1 MENCYG
7 ANVSQTEPTAPA
19 DAPTGYPTDGSSTGG
34 ISATVPKAFWYN
46 GVTRE
51 ITNAIEAGGITPDRA
66 DNTQLAQS
74 IAAQDK
80 AVYDSIIP
88 LIEKLQASLAK
99 TEIVPTGMI
108 AFFGSTAAPNSNW
121 LVCDGRAVSRT
132 AYADLFAAV
141 GTTYG
146 EGNGSTTFNLPY
158 LIDRTVWGGSTGI
171 GTAKQAGLPNI
182 TGEIHTRHA
191 GEVSATGRGAVV
203 AASGAFGLTVSDG
216 SYSYKSYSTNSSL
229 NATDKTTL
237 DASKSNA
244 IYGRST
250 TVQPPA
256 LVLLPCI
263 HV

>member
-19 DAPTGYPTDGSSTGG
+19 DAPVGYPTDGSSTGG

-51 ITNAIEAGGITPDRA
+51 ITNAIKAGGITPDRT
-66 DNTQLAQS
+66 DNAQLAAS

-88 LIEKLQASLAK
+88 LIEKLQASVAK

-108 AFFGSTAAPNSNW
+108 AFFGSTSAPNSNW
-121 LVCDGRAVSRT
+121 LICDGRAVSRT
-132 AYADLFAAV
+132 AYADLFAAI
-141 GTTYG
+141 GTTCG

-158 LIDRTVWGGSTGI
+158 LIDCTVWGGSAGI
-171 GTAKQAGLPNI
+171 GTAKQAGLPGI
-182 TGEIHTRHA
+182 TGEAYAAVDSHGVTA
-191 GEVSATGRGAVV
+191 GGC
-203 AASGAFGLTVSDG
+203 SGALAYGTQYDPNFRH
-216 SYSYKSYSTNSSL
+216 L
-229 NATDKTTL
+229 NEGTHMWGAAITL
-237 DASKSNA
+237 DASRSSP

>member
-1 MENCYG
+1 MESIYLSG
-7 ANVSQTEPTAPA
+7 AVADEPDVPA
-19 DAPTGYPTDGSSTGG
+19 DASAGHPTDGSSGGG
-34 ISATVPKAFWYN
+34 ISATIPGAQWYDA
-46 GVTRE
+46 VTME
-51 ITNAIEAGGITPDRA
+51 VVNAITAGSITPDRNNKA
-66 DNTQLAQS
+66 QLAAS

-108 AFFGSTAAPNSNW
+108 AFFGSTSAPNSNW
-121 LVCDGRAVSRT
+121 LICDGRAVSRT
-132 AYADLFAAV
+132 AYADLFAAI

-158 LIDRTVWGGSTGI
+158 LIDRTVWGGSTGV
-171 GTAKQAGLPNI
+171 GTAKQAGLPGI
-182 TGEIHTRHA
+182 VGEAYAAVDSHGIAA
-191 GEVSATGRGAVV
+191 GGY
-203 AASGAFGLTVSDG
+203 SGALAYGTQYDPNFRH
-216 SYSYKSYSTNSSL
+216 L
-229 NATDKTTL
+229 NEGTHMWGAAITL
-237 DASKSNA
+237 DASRSSP

>member
-171 GTAKQAGLPNI
+171 GTAKQPGLPGI
-182 TGEIHTRHA
+182 TGEIRVA
-191 GEVSATGRGAVV
+191 RRGGKGSDYATGALYYGSRWNAAVRSGGDDDWGA
-203 AASGAFGLTVSDG
+203 TV
-216 SYSYKSYSTNSSL
+216 N
-229 NATDKTTL
+229 L
-237 DASKSNA
+237 DASRSSP

>member
-19 DAPTGYPTDGSSTGG
+19 DAPVGYPTDGSSTGG

-51 ITNAIEAGGITPDRA
+51 ITNAIKAGGITPDRT
-66 DNTQLAQS
+66 DNAQLAAS
-74 IAAQDK
+74 IAAQDT

-88 LIEKLQASLAK
+88 LIEKLQASVAK
-99 TEIVPTGMI
+99 VEIVPTGMI
-108 AFFGSTAAPNSNW
+108 AFFASTAAPNANW
-121 LVCDGRAVSRT
+121 LICDGRAVSRT
-132 AYADLFAAV
+132 AYADLFAAI

-158 LIDRTVWGGSTGI
+158 LIDRTVWGGSTGV

-182 TGEIHTRHA
+182 TGEA
-191 GEVSATGRGAVV
+191 GCDDRARNIARGAFTW
-203 AASGAFGLTVSDG
+203 AQQSEANTSAGGGD
-216 SYSYKSYSTNSSL
+216 STFF
-229 NATDKTTL
+229 KFIF
-237 DASKSNA
+237 DASRSSP